1 MVRNLPAY
9 CEVSVGQFVLLI
21 IIYFIQSMQQQ
32 EVTVRK
38 ARVTLRVKMLMWDG
52 GRFIAKRTVWEI

>member
-21 IIYFIQSMQQQ
+21 IIQSMQQQ